1 MKKTMSNPHLRE
13 ELRLGTR
20 SSLLALRQAN
30 WVKFRLEE
38 NHPGVQI
45 TLVHIRTEG
54 DKLAIPLFQVG
65 GKGLFVKE
73 IEDGLLRGT
82 VDLAVHSAKDLPA
95 VIPQGLSLLAF
106 PEREDP
112 RDVLISQHGK
122 GWSEIPLGGRL
133 GTGSLRR
140 KAQLLNL
147 RPDLEIVPLRG
158 NLDTRIK
165 KLSTLSLDAIVL
177 ASAGLRR
184 MGWEDRVSEY
194 FEPEVML
201 PALGQGVL
209 AIEGRGG
216 DERVRRRVACLNH
229 YPTQVSLM
237 AERAYLK
244 GLEGGCQVPIA
255 GLAKVESGKLI
266 LTGMV
271 AGVDGRKVIR
281 GKVEGSPEKSED
293 LGRQLAEELLAR
305 GAGDILREVYKQG

>member
-1 MKKTMSNPHLRE
+1 MKRTMNKPSRSV

-20 SSLLALRQAN
+20 ASPLALRQAN
-30 WVKFRLEE
+30 WVKSRLEE
-38 NHPGVQI
+38 THPGVQI

-54 DKLAIPLFQVG
+54 DKLAIPLFQAG

-73 IEDGLLRGT
+73 IEDSLLQGT

-95 VIPQGLSLLAF
+95 IIPQALTLMAF

-112 RDVLISQHGK
+112 RDVLISRNGK
-122 GWSEIPLGGRL
+122 GWSEIPLRGRV

-158 NLDTRIK
+158 NIDTRIK
-165 KLSTLSLDAIVL
+165 KLSTLNLEALVL

-184 MGWEDRVSEY
+184 MGWEDRASEY
-194 FEPEVML
+194 FAPELML
-201 PALGQGVL
+201 PALGQGIL
-209 AIEGRGG
+209 AIEGREG
-216 DERVRRRVACLNH
+216 DERVRRRVAFLNH

-237 AERAYLK
+237 AERAFLK
-244 GLEGGCQVPIA
+244 GLEGGCQVPVA
-255 GLAKVESGKLI
+255 GLAKVEERKLI
-266 LTGMV
+266 LTGLV
-271 AGVDGRKVIR
+271 AGVDGRKMIR
-281 GKVEGSPEKSED
+281 GKVEGCPEESED

-305 GAGDILREVYKQG
+305 GAGDILREVYQAG